1 MTAFELCEST
11 IKDQNMTDSP
21 HPRPPRPGKLDQAR
35 DAASDALD
43 TTRETARRA
52 AARAGDEIEDYP
64 IAMLAGGV
72 ALGAILGAVIP
83 ASMRERE
90 LLGSTGKRLTAAAAA
105 AAKAARD
112 AGKDELDSLGLN
124 RDAAG
129 REANRLLDGVVKAAG
144 TAGSAAAKAA
154 KERVSEG

>member
-1 MTAFELCEST
+1 
-11 IKDQNMTDSP
+11 MTDNTRTQT
-21 HPRPPRPGKLDQAR
+21 PRTRAGKLEQAR

-43 TTRETARRA
+43 TTKRTARRA
-52 AARAGDEIEDYP
+52 AARASDEVEDYP
-64 IAMLAGGV
+64 MAMIAGGA

-90 LLGSTGKRLTAAAAA
+90 LLGSAGKRLNSAAVA

-112 AGKDELDSLGLN
+112 AGKDELDSLGLSK
-124 RDAAG
+124 DAAG

-154 KERVSEG
+154 KNKVSAG